1 MADDPRFARSPIRRR
16 ARVGELP
23 APRGAP
29 EISTAR
35 AGALAAYHSL
45 WLGTF
50 GVISGTPIAV
60 AEEEFGARN
69 KEKSRRGVGTSK
81 FFRPTERRKFQN
93 FASIAEANF
102 NTRVLCHQRRIC
114 PGLLHESHTSLPA
127 NRHVTDIVGPCDCGQ
142 RLALGHPRQCFRLL
156 MLSEFRPTITLHCY
170 SACGEW
176 RI

>member
-1 MADDPRFARSPIRRR
+1 MKQAYRDVGSACTRVGQASQTAGTFLAGLCLFFGVTFAASIPASWR
-16 ARVGELP
+16 ARDIDSEGWRLGGLP
-23 APRGAP
+23 L
-29 EISTAR
+29 TQ
-35 AGALAAYHSL
+35 

-114 PGLLHESHTSLPA
+114 PGLLHEGHTS
-127 NRHVTDIVGPCDCGQ
+127 
-142 RLALGHPRQCFRLL
+142 
-156 MLSEFRPTITLHCY
+156 
-170 SACGEW
+170 
-176 RI
+176 